1 MKRLIAGFIVLVT
14 LGVAGLMARQAAE
27 RERGYRRLIQQGEE
41 AFSQGQTFVAIEAFS
56 GAIALKGDSMLAYL
70 RRGEAHQERGDA
82 PAALRDLRTAARL
95 DPGATRPLE
104 DLGDVHFRQ
113 RRYSRAAESYEAYL
127 RLDDRSAA
135 VFYKLALASRSQGRL
150 DRAVSALQ
158 QAVTLNDGFGEA
170 HYLLGLCLREQGQVR
185 EARTVLERALRLS
198 PALIPVR
205 EELADLHRLEGRARE
220 EIEQLEALAALDPT
234 RAERSIAVGLAYS
247 RMGNS
252 NLAVM
257 ALGRAVER
265 FPQNPGVYAALGW
278 IWLKDAEEGGDPA
291 ALRKALEALEPVASQ
306 SSATG
311 EILGLYGRALL
322 LAGQTQQ
329 AEQILH
335 QAAERLPAELSTLSA
350 LATAAQRLGHLD
362 EARQALI
369 RYAAL
374 VDTDRDEA
382 ARAIRIGDLSLQ
394 LNDPVAAAGWFQK
407 AEHLGENDVTLLAR
421 LADAQAKAGELDA
434 ARSTL
439 TRALDQDPSN
449 PVLQSLT
456 RRLQP

>member
-1 MKRLIAGFIVLVT
+1 MKRFIAGFVVLVI
-14 LGVAGLMARQAAE
+14 LGVAGLMARQAAGRD
-27 RERGYRRLIQQGEE
+27 REYRRLIQQGDD
-41 AFSQGQTFVAIEAFS
+41 ALSQGQTFVAIEAFS
-56 GAIALKGDSMLAYL
+56 GAIALKGDSMLAHL
-70 RRGEAHQERGDA
+70 KRGEAHQQRADA
-82 PAALRDLRTAARL
+82 PAALRDLRMAARL

-104 DLGDVHFRQ
+104 DLGDVNFTL
-113 RRYSRAAESYEAYL
+113 RRYDRAVESYEAYL
-127 RLDDRSAA
+127 RLDDRSPV
-135 VFYKLALASRSQGRL
+135 VFYKLALASRRQGRP
-150 DRAVSALQ
+150 DRAVAALQ
-158 QAVTLNDGFGEA
+158 QAVTLNDRFAEA
-170 HYLLGLCLREQGQVR
+170 HYLLGLCLREQGHATK
-185 EARTVLERALRLS
+185 ARTVLERALELS

-205 EELADLHRLEGRARE
+205 DELADLHRLEGRARE
-220 EIEQLEALAALDPT
+220 EIEQLEALAALDST

-252 NLAVM
+252 NLAVV

-265 FPQNPGVYAALGW
+265 FPQNPAVYAALGR
-278 IWLKDAEEGGDPA
+278 IWLKTAEEGGDPA

-322 LAGQTQQ
+322 LAGETQQ

-350 LATAAQRLGHLD
+350 LATAAQDLGHLD

-394 LNDPVAAAGWFQK
+394 LNDPVAAVGWFQK
-407 AEHLGENDVTLLAR
+407 AEHLAEDDVTLLAR
-421 LADAQAKAGELDA
+421 LAEAQEKAGEVEA
-434 ARSTL
+434 ARATL
-439 TRALDQDPSN
+439 GRALDQDPSSPTLQALRQRLN
-449 PVLQSLT
+449 P
-456 RRLQP
+456 